1 MSTSLT
7 LITANANINAT
18 VLQTLVDEV
27 RLYVNEGVAAA
38 DLGAF
43 FIKPNHIYRPDFF
56 GGTNPHTTL
65 TSGEV
70 YFRNRDDDVARA
82 AYYSH
87 YLGDAS
93 GSAFFPIPGMNATI
107 QVPEDINT
115 NGGHR
120 VRLQASLY
128 AYEYGGNDDV
138 TNAGMAESSATG
150 TASAA
155 RIQVMVDGAIV
166 GAPKYIYKG
175 SIDGTSQYRAYYPR
189 KQVTASWSVALNEGV
204 HTLGIG
210 INPTTP
216 TTAGLTKHCIV
227 LQGGLNVPYWCR

>member
-7 LITANANINAT
+7 LITANSNINAT
-18 VLQTLVDEV
+18 VLRTLVDEV
-27 RLYVNEGVAAA
+27 RLYVNEQVAAA

-87 YLGDAS
+87 YLGE
-93 GSAFFPIPGMNATI
+93 GYFPIPGMNATI
-107 QVPEDINT
+107 QIPEDINT

-120 VRLQASLY
+120 VRLHASLY
-128 AYEYGGNDDV
+128 AYEYGGNDGLL
-138 TNAGMAESSATG
+138 NAGMPEDVIPG
-150 TASAA
+150 QPNAA
-155 RIQVMVDGAIV
+155 LFKVMVNGVAV
-166 GAPKYIYKG
+166 GGGKPLYKG
-175 SIDGTSQYRAYYPR
+175 SIDGTEQYRAYYPR
-189 KQVTASWSVALNEGV
+189 KQVSALWSVALNEGV

-210 INPTTP
+210 INPQAP
-216 TTAGLTKHCIV
+216 TTDGITKHCIV